1 MEFTPAE
8 WQALGLS
15 VKVAGLGALTTLP
28 LAVALAWLLARK
40 TFPGKFLLDA
50 IVHLPLVLPPVVT
63 GYVLL
68 LVLGTQGSVGHWLYE
83 TFGIRLA
90 FTWWGAALVA
100 AIMGLPLAV
109 RTIRLSFE
117 GLDGG
122 LLEAART
129 LGHSPMRTFF
139 TVTLPLLSPGLLAGL
154 MLSFS
159 RALGEF
165 GATITFAGNIPGQ
178 TQTLPLLLFSA
189 IQSPTGDPMANRI
202 VWLCIALSVSSLI
215 AAEWSARRI
224 RFWLTGVRT

>member
-1 MEFTPAE
+1 MDFTPAE
-8 WQALGLS
+8 WDALALS
-15 VKVAGLGALTTLP
+15 LKVAFIGALVTLP
-28 LAVALAWLLARK
+28 LSVALAWILARK
-40 TFPGKFLLDA
+40 NFPGKFLLDA

-68 LVLGTQGSVGHWLYE
+68 LVLGTQGLIGQWLNE
-83 TFGIRLA
+83 TLGIRLA

-122 LLEAART
+122 LIEAART
-129 LGHSPMRTFF
+129 LGHSPLRTFF

-189 IQSPTGDPMANRI
+189 IQSPTGDPLANRI

-224 RFWLTGVRT
+224 RRWLTGVRT